1 MDSTLLIVN
10 IFPIIG
16 LCIGLVGGALAG
28 RNLIYWKLNQT
39 NLAGEEEEMEGE
51 YKDRQDLGKLFIWG
65 GILSLFI
72 GVICVSVGGAF
83 GVDNSLQLM
92 KKTECLIT
100 ALVFFGLGVYAILVG
115 MGKRKQ

>member
-1 MDSTLLIVN
+1 MNEGYLIMN
-10 IFPIIG
+10 LFPIIG
-16 LCIGLVGGALAG
+16 LCIGLVCGVLAG
-28 RNLIYWKLNQT
+28 KNLIYRKLNQT
-39 NLAGEEEEMEGE
+39 NLAGEEEEMDGE
-51 YKDRQDLGKLFIWG
+51 YKDRQDMGKAFIWG
-65 GILSLFI
+65 GIVCLII
-72 GVICVSVGGAF
+72 GAICVSVGGAF